1 MGVNFDR
8 NVSNQIVNLMEN
20 EPELLPCIFQKLV
33 ILYNNQDKG
42 FPGSG

>member
-20 EPELLPCIFQKLV
+20 EPELLPCIFQKFV